1 MSTQSTIN
9 KIAVPYA
16 EALLELSK
24 SSKLLKETT
33 KDLSLISTTLLES
46 KDLQLFLYHP
56 LNKIFIKKNVLK
68 KIFKNQVNDFVLKFL
83 LVLIDRRRIFLLVT
97 IIDKYLDLA
106 YKLES
111 TIVAELSTAIALN
124 ESQQDDLIKKIKLM
138 TNSEYVK
145 LKMIVDINLIG
156 GFYLKIGSKVI
167 DSSLAGKL
175 KQISF
180 YLNTN

>member
-24 SSKLLKETT
+24 SSNLLKETT
-33 KDLSLISTTLLES
+33 KDLSLISTTLSQS

-56 LNKIFIKKNVLK
+56 LNKIFMKKNVLK
-68 KIFKNQVNDFVLKFL
+68 KIFENQVNDFVLKFL
-83 LVLIDRRRIFLLVT
+83 LVLVDRRRIFLLVT

-106 YKLES
+106 YQLES
-111 TIVAELSTAIALN
+111 TIVAELLTAVALN
-124 ESQQDDLIKKIKLM
+124 ESQQNHLIEKIKMM
-138 TNSEYVK
+138 TRSQYVK
-145 LKMIVDINLIG
+145 LTMNVDISLIG
-156 GFYLKIGSKVI
+156 GFYLKIGSKIV
-167 DSSLAGKL
+167 DLSLAGKL

>member
-9 KIAVPYA
+9 KIALPYA

-24 SSKLLKETT
+24 SSNLLKETT
-33 KDLSLISTTLLES
+33 KDLSLISTTLSKS

-56 LNKIFIKKNVLK
+56 LNQIFIKKNVIK
-68 KIFKNQVNDFVLKFL
+68 KIFENKVNDFILQFLFVLL
-83 LVLIDRRRIFLLVT
+83 DRRRIFLLIT

-106 YKLES
+106 YQLES
-111 TIVAELSTAIALN
+111 TIVAELSTAIALT
-124 ESQQDDLIKKIKLM
+124 ELQQNDLIKKIKIM
-138 TNSEYVK
+138 TNSQYVK
-145 LKMIVDINLIG
+145 LIINIDVNLIG

-180 YLNTN
+180 YLNIN